1 MDTSCFINALR
12 RFLALRGPAI
22 QLRSDCGTNFVGARN
37 ELQTCLKE
45 MDDMAI
51 QSYLANEGCDW
62 IFNPPHASHVGGVWE
77 RMIGVTRRILD
88 SILADLGPRRLTHE
102 VLTTLMAEVTAIV
115 NARPLVPV
123 PSDSDMPEILTLAT
137 LLTHKSKALKAT
149 PGNFSITDLY
159 SKQWR
164 QVQHL
169 ANIFWT
175 RWRKEYLLTLQSRR
189 KWQNETRNLEEGD
202 LVLLRC
208 KYTPRNHW
216 PLAQIAKAYVSA
228 EGKVRKVDLVTTKDL
243 SERDFERMKTPLG

>member
-1 MDTSCFINALR
+1 M
-12 RFLALRGPAI
+12 
-22 QLRSDCGTNFVGARN
+22 GARN
-37 ELQTCLKE
+37 ELQTCLTE
-45 MDDMAI
+45 MDDMTI

-123 PSDSDMPEILTLAT
+123 PSDPDMPEIFTPAT
-137 LLTHKSKALKAT
+137 LPTHKSKTLKAT
-149 PGNFSITDLY
+149 AGNFSISDLY

-164 QVQHL
+164 QVQYL
-169 ANIFWT
+169 ANTFWT
-175 RWRKEYLLTLQSRR
+175 RWRKEYLPTLQSRR

-202 LVLLRC
+202 SVLLRC
-208 KYTPRNHW
+208 KDTPRNHW
-216 PLAQIAKAYVSA
+216 PLARIAKAYVSA
-228 EGKVRKVDLVTTKDL
+228 DGKVRK
-243 SERDFERMKTPLG
+243 LG